1 MLPTFVIVGLFTHT
15 IYWGNLMS
23 IEAILILQLSLSV
36 IGLLVWWNVG
46 SLVGTSDALFWLTRS
61 KHLEKFEIPSGKVR
75 YIYPVQDKGDLII
88 FLTKDTDKDGQYSE
102 YDNDFVYKLNL
113 QSKNIEEI
121 VDSKLIYNIREI
133 LQEQ

>member
-1 MLPTFVIVGLFTHT
+1 
-15 IYWGNLMS
+15 MS

-36 IGLLVWWNVG
+36 IGLLVRWNVG

-75 YIYPVQDKGDLII
+75 YIYPVQDTGDLII

>member
-1 MLPTFVIVGLFTHT
+1 MLTTFVIVGYSLYYLLGQPDEHRSHFDITVEPVGDRSPRQVERWLPGWHVRRV
-15 IYWGNLMS
+15 
-23 IEAILILQLSLSV
+23 ILAHE
-36 IGLLVWWNVG
+36 G
-46 SLVGTSDALFWLTRS
+46 

-75 YIYPVQDKGDLII
+75 YIYPVQDTGDLII

-133 LQEQ
+133 LQE

>member
-1 MLPTFVIVGLFTHT
+1 MLTTFVIVGIHST

-36 IGLLVWWNVG
+36 IGLLVRWNVG